1 MKTTY
6 NFDSE
11 TDRNLIVND
20 FFNNKP
26 RADYYAVTYRR
37 FFYEDFDCDDFT
49 PEYLKTF
56 TPEQIKLI
64 QELVAVCKEED
75 IDLSEAMAD
84 DEKYNFLNQEVDE
97 SYWYLVPQSIDLDTV
112 YHRYEFKYG
121 YFIGGIEEQP
131 RVIKIKAEL
140 SDDEYKSLLAWRLKH
155 KSAGFMTLRHEL
167 PALFEKLATRFDGI
181 FASVDWIQP
190 YEAPI
195 YVVEMTEIDQDAKAI
210 MEQFS

>member
-6 NFDSE
+6 NLNSE

-26 RADYYAVTYRR
+26 LTDYYAVTYRR
-37 FFYEDFDCDDFT
+37 FFYDDFGCDDFT

-84 DEKYNFLNQEVDE
+84 DEKYNFLNQEIDE
-97 SYWYLVPQSIDLDTV
+97 SYWYLVPQSID
-112 YHRYEFKYG
+112 
-121 YFIGGIEEQP
+121 
-131 RVIKIKAEL
+131 
-140 SDDEYKSLLAWRLKH
+140 
-155 KSAGFMTLRHEL
+155 
-167 PALFEKLATRFDGI
+167 
-181 FASVDWIQP
+181 
-190 YEAPI
+190 
-195 YVVEMTEIDQDAKAI
+195 
-210 MEQFS
+210 